1 MHNTFVIWQG
11 LSQLPGIQRCIQG
24 FPNAHYRNR
33 SLSPGAHSNL
43 VWWERTLAQPG
54 AFRTLVD
61 RGRAVNRGISVD
73 ASKEF
78 GIGLRVHDAY
88 LAWRWLPGALGQGG
102 RDIGGAEAIG
112 LEFALRYLRCI
123 GVHGER
129 TRVLG
134 DNTSTIGAFNRG
146 RGRNVWTNE
155 SVRRAWEVQE
165 DIDGELEV
173 VYVRSAENPAD
184 TVSRGDFR
192 GLSSL
197 ECAFDIPL
205 ELTTFLELV

>member
-1 MHNTFVIWQG
+1 M
-11 LSQLPGIQRCIQG
+11 
-24 FPNAHYRNR
+24 
-33 SLSPGAHSNL
+33 
-43 VWWERTLAQPG
+43 
-54 AFRTLVD
+54 D
-61 RGRAVNRGISVD
+61 RGRAVNRGI
-73 ASKEF
+73 
-78 GIGLRVHDAY
+78 

-112 LEFALRYLRCI
+112 LEFTLRYLWCI
-123 GVHGER
+123 GVHGEQ
-129 TRVLG
+129 THVLG

-146 RGRNVWTNE
+146 QGQNVWTNE
-155 SVRRAWEVQE
+155 SVWWAWEVQE
-165 DIDGELEV
+165 DIYGELEV